1 MGQTVNLGSDFS
13 FEFIRLTHS
22 TPDAM
27 AVALKT
33 PLGTVIH
40 TGDFKLDPTPLD
52 RQLAQLGKIEE
63 YGRKGVLLLVS
74 DSLRSEREGSS
85 PSERIVGEAIFN
97 EIQNTRGRVFLTMFS
112 SDISRVQQAIDVAGA
127 LGRKV
132 TLAGLSLEKN
142 FNVARDLG
150 YLAVPKE
157 QVISNKKLKKL
168 PVSKQLV
175 IVSGS
180 QGQSNS
186 AMAKMTRGEHRAFKI
201 GQGDTVIFSS
211 DLIPGNED
219 RVLGIQEKIKEAGG
233 KIINLEDIPEIH
245 VSGHAYAEDLKTMMR
260 AADAQFLVPIGG
272 TEDSMKQYV
281 KLARGYNYKNDQVFL
296 LSGGEILEFYPYRDK
311 VAARVAGQINLREI
325 SVVQG

>member
-1 MGQTVNLGSDFS
+1 
-13 FEFIRLTHS
+13 
-22 TPDAM
+22 
-27 AVALKT
+27 
-33 PLGTVIH
+33 
-40 TGDFKLDPTPLD
+40 
-52 RQLAQLGKIEE
+52 
-63 YGRKGVLLLVS
+63 
-74 DSLRSEREGSS
+74 
-85 PSERIVGEAIFN
+85 
-97 EIQNTRGRVFLTMFS
+97 MFS

-142 FNVARDLG
+142 FNIARDLG

-260 AADAQFLVPIGG
+260 AADAQYLVPIGG

-296 LSGGEILEFYPYRDK
+296 LSSGEILEFYPYRDK